1 MKTAFAGFA
10 VACAIAPLSA
20 LAQTDTGRVISAR
33 PVVQNVPVPRQV
45 CSGQPPVCTT
55 QTFNENRAVAYDVTY
70 EYAGRQYTTQMASDP
85 GPTIRLQIGPV
96 AAGPMSAPPPTAP
109 ATQAAPTEVPAAT
122 IIGQEG
128 VPAPVAVAPTVVY
141 AEPYPVYEPYPYPYA
156 YGYPYYARP
165 YYGPS
170 FGISINAGRPYY
182 RGGPRGPFRRFR

>member
-1 MKTAFAGFA
+1 MKTAFAGIA
-10 VACAIAPLSA
+10 MACAFASFGVSA
-20 LAQTDTGRVISAR
+20 QQTDTGRVISAR

-96 AAGPMSAPPPTAP
+96 AAGPMNAPPPAQT
-109 ATQAAPTEVPAAT
+109 APTEVPAAT
-122 IIGQEG
+122 IVGQDEATVVG
-128 VPAPVAVAPTVVY
+128 VAPAAY
-141 AEPYPVYEPYPYPYA
+141 PYPYPVYEPYPYPYA
-156 YGYPYYARP
+156 YGYPYPYYGRP

-170 FGISINAGRPYY
+170 FGVSINAGRGFGRPGY
-182 RGGPRGPFRRFR
+182 PFRRFR